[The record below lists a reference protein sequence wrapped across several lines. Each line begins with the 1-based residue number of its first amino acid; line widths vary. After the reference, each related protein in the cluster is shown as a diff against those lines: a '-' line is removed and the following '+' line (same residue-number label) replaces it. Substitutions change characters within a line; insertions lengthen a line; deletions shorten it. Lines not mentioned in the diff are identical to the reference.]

1 MRELLLIV
9 PLLLITFTNFYLY
22 KLTRDKYFE
31 TLDRLWKWESY
42 IRRWLKDELKCR
54 QPQD

>member
-22 KLTRDKYFE
+22 KLTRDKYLE
-31 TLDRLWKWESY
+31 TMQRLWDWENY
-42 IRRWLKDELKCR
+42 IRRWLKDEVKCR
-54 QPQD
+54 QQRD